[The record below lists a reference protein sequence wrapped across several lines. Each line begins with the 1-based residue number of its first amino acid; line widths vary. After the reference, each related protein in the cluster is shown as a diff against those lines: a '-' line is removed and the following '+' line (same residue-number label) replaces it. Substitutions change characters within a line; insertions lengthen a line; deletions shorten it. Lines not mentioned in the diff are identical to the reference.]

1 MPLGQATSDIK
12 QVFLH
17 EWVLKEKGGV
27 CATVSCITLI
37 GQVSQ
42 CSQIMNYDCC
52 TMDFSL
58 WNESVVK

>member
-1 MPLGQATSDIK
+1 MPLDQAMSDIK

-17 EWVLKEKGGV
+17 ERVLKEKGGV
-27 CATVSCITLI
+27 CAAVSSLTLI
-37 GQVSQ
+37 EQVSQ

-58 WNESVVK
+58 RNESVVK